1 MFTFHVMDLTA
12 LSQGEVGGAVH
23 GGVGGHSVVVRAV
36 TLRQGQHQYTRTWEE
51 GGLLTCVVEH
61 SPVLRSKVKVLQ
73 EVEAEQTIPHSLTSP
88 TDRSLHTEME
98 NKKSEKK

>member
-1 MFTFHVMDLTA
+1 MDLTA

-23 GGVGGHSVVVRAV
+23 GGVGGHSVVVSAV
-36 TLRQGQHQYTRTWEE
+36 TLSEGHYTRTWVE
-51 GGLLTCVVEH
+51 GELLTCVMEH